1 MALAHNPQKS
11 ARARTNVVVDGC
23 IAAIARAGASSV
35 VAAAA
40 AGRRRRRRHYRNATM
55 PVTNYHG

>member
-40 AGRRRRRRHYRNATM
+40 VGRRRRHYRNATM
-55 PVTNYHG
+55 PTTNYHG

>member
-11 ARARTNVVVDGC
+11 ARARANVVVDGC
-23 IAAIARAGASSV
+23 IATIARAGASSV
-35 VAAAA
+35 VVAAAV
-40 AGRRRRRRHYRNATM
+40 GRRRHYRNATM

>member
-23 IAAIARAGASSV
+23 IAAIVRAGASSV

-40 AGRRRRRRHYRNATM
+40 VGRRRRHYRNATM
-55 PVTNYHG
+55 AVTNYHG